1 MNPKNDDISSSNVD
15 DMFAFSQVIAAGGN
29 IKQTVA
35 QIEKD
40 EEKRV
45 AQEKKDKEIS
55 DWKYAMEL
63 QKPKIVIPKEVLEK
77 EKKAKSDL
85 EALENNDATMALAA
99 LQTAQELEFK
109 AEQMRGSGE
118 DPIDQKKLML
128 EEQKRQK
135 VAFEKK
141 KAAKKA
147 AAEKKKREALQKADK
162 IEKQY
167 QELKQQHGGLTGTED
182 TGYDDSLMN
191 AYIVKDT
198 PLPPSMASLSGDYS
212 NVQLNQQIEI
222 DDDQLVYLNLL

>member
-1 MNPKNDDISSSNVD
+1 MKASLALLCLMGASVHSVEGKVPNKIHIQLNSKDNKKEDAPSNNENIEQQEADMNPKNDDISSSNVD

-99 LQTAQELEFK
+99 L
-109 AEQMRGSGE
+109 
-118 DPIDQKKLML
+118 
-128 EEQKRQK
+128 
-135 VAFEKK
+135 
-141 KAAKKA
+141 
-147 AAEKKKREALQKADK
+147 
-162 IEKQY
+162 
-167 QELKQQHGGLTGTED
+167 
-182 TGYDDSLMN
+182 
-191 AYIVKDT
+191 
-198 PLPPSMASLSGDYS
+198 
-212 NVQLNQQIEI
+212 
-222 DDDQLVYLNLL
+222 